1 MALTQIKSEGIKDSE
16 VKNADMADD
25 AVGVAE
31 LSATGTPSNTTYLR
45 GDNTWTVPPDTNTT
59 VGGSTGVDFN
69 DNVKAR
75 FGTGNDLEIYH
86 NGTSSK
92 ITNSTGYLYIE
103 GTTQIWN
110 AAGSEAIAK
119 FTENGA
125 VELYYDNVKQFYTQS
140 GGSRFVGRAEFD
152 GGIRLTDTREIQFGD
167 PDGGDL
173 KIFHDGTGCNIRST
187 SAKLEIRSDSLNLQS
202 SAAEKYLVG
211 EADGGVHLYYDNSK
225 RIHTTSDGCVV
236 QGTEGAGG
244 VLQMWADE
252 GDDNAD
258 KWRLSA
264 SASASEL
271 YFQNYKLGSWATNMK
286 LVGDDQVEIF
296 YKGSKKIET
305 TTYGQRTTGYATS
318 SAHPIASLSHNGD
331 VDISDDVLDSGNFY
345 GYEMVNQGSHFDDSN
360 GRFTCPVAGVYRV
373 FARFTID
380 SEDTNVRLR
389 KNGTAV
395 AEVYSGDI
403 STQSFSTSGEIVVS
417 CAANDYLDL
426 QAHRLKAISGTQHKQ
441 VTFQLIA

>member
-1 MALTQIKSEGIKDSE
+1 YWGDS
-16 VKNADMADD
+16 DD
-25 AVGVAE
+25 LYIGHNGTH
-31 LSATGTPSNTTYLR
+31 SFINNATGNLILTSSTTANVDIMKAGHSEYLAR
-45 GDNTWTVPPDTNTT
+45 FKPDNAVELYYDNSKKFETTSTGATVTGKLTTTDDILCGDNV
-59 VGGSTGVDFN
+59 V
-69 DNVKAR
+69 AR
-75 FGTGNDLEIYH
+75 FGTGQDLQIYH

-286 LVGDDQVEIF
+286 L
-296 YKGSKKIET
+296 
-305 TTYGQRTTGYATS
+305 
-318 SAHPIASLSHNGD
+318 
-331 VDISDDVLDSGNFY
+331 
-345 GYEMVNQGSHFDDSN
+345 
-360 GRFTCPVAGVYRV
+360 
-373 FARFTID
+373 
-380 SEDTNVRLR
+380 
-389 KNGTAV
+389 
-395 AEVYSGDI
+395 
-403 STQSFSTSGEIVVS
+403 
-417 CAANDYLDL
+417 
-426 QAHRLKAISGTQHKQ
+426 
-441 VTFQLIA
+441 